1 MSCRQKLHNSLT
13 GIYVYFWLAGCT
25 LDKLP
30 YETLLYIA
38 QHFDAP
44 SDLVSFGQSNMRLW
58 SDMLP
63 EIHEAKLRKMRS
75 YASELREATAI
86 IQMPQHV
93 EEVASMTQL
102 PVKKADSLMQIIA
115 ILARQ
120 RLAWQASV
128 IQDYSDM
135 YDAMVTIAMSAS
147 LKEVPAMTL
156 QESHVAVALICR
168 SRRKRDQAS
177 DPDLVDMAE
186 RVQTDCRLG
195 LEGMR
200 LGMSTLQPGWSVTF
214 LREWLAN
221 QQK

>member
-1 MSCRQKLHNSLT
+1 
-13 GIYVYFWLAGCT
+13 
-25 LDKLP
+25 
-30 YETLLYIA
+30 
-38 QHFDAP
+38 
-44 SDLVSFGQSNMRLW
+44 
-58 SDMLP
+58 MLP

-120 RLAWQASV
+120 RLAWQAGV

-135 YDAMVTIAMSAS
+135 YDAMVTNAMSAS

-200 LGMSTLQPGWSVTF
+200 LGMSTLQPGWSITF
-214 LREWLAN
+214 LRGLQISRN
-221 QQK
+221 KHVCHSF